1 MCTTAETHAFLGR
14 KIGTMSI
21 IHITEQTFE
30 QEVRNASVPVLVD
43 FWGDW
48 CGPCRMLAP
57 VIDEL
62 EQEYRGKLCVGKID
76 IDDQPNLAFMHK
88 VMSIPTVVLFVHGKE
103 VNRLIGLRDKS
114 ELKKAIEDVLK

>member
-1 MCTTAETHAFLGR
+1 
-14 KIGTMSI
+14 MSI

-43 FWGDW
+43 FWADW

>member
-1 MCTTAETHAFLGR
+1 
-14 KIGTMSI
+14 MSI

-43 FWGDW
+43 FWADW

-76 IDDQPNLAFMHK
+76 IDDQPNLAFMNK